1 MGAIPSANSLP
12 PTPGTLADQVFLRL
26 REAIV
31 SGDLA
36 PGERILEPTLAA
48 RFGVSRGPLRDA
60 LARLAERHLIERPV
74 HQGARVVTLSF
85 PKLIDLYHARE
96 ALEGMACRLAAE
108 RAPEATLEAL
118 AALLDEH
125 EQGVALHAGA
135 AYVQDEG
142 DLDFHFRIAQA
153 SQNPALI
160 PILCDQL
167 YHLMRLYRRTFV
179 AQGRRS
185 TTALREHRAIVD
197 AMRERDG
204 AFAEQLMRRHIA
216 KARRNIEDLY
226 AAQLRAVDTG
236 EE

>member
-1 MGAIPSANSLP
+1 MGATPSAILSSS
-12 PTPGTLADQVFLRL
+12 GSSTLADQVFLRL
-26 REAIV
+26 RAAIV
-31 SGDLA
+31 TGA
-36 PGERILEPTLAA
+36 MVPGERILEPALAA
-48 RFGVSRGPLRDA
+48 RFGVPRGPLRDA

-85 PKLIDLYHARE
+85 PNLIDLYHARE
-96 ALEGMACRLAAE
+96 ALEGMACRLASE
-108 RAPEATLEAL
+108 RAPAPTLEAL
-118 AALLDEH
+118 AGLLDEH
-125 EQGVALHAGA
+125 EEGAALHAGA
-135 AYVQDEG
+135 AYLQDEG

-153 SQNPALI
+153 SENPALI
-160 PILCDQL
+160 PLLCDQL

-185 TTALREHRAIVD
+185 KTALREHRAIVD

-204 AFAEQLMRRHIA
+204 DFAEQLMRRHIA

-226 AAQLRAVDTG
+226 AAQLRAADTG